1 MSRTPTL
8 PRRGLAA
15 LAALPLLPAAAA
27 AQTAPPPAESRPL
40 RLVVPFPPGGAL
52 DLLARLLA
60 ERLGPAL
67 GRTVVVD
74 NRAGAGGVL
83 GADAVAKA
91 APDGAT
97 IGLLGLTTWTAMPF
111 MFSRLPFDPAKDFT
125 PLSLISAGSLLCVVN
140 AETASRRGWGDF
152 RALIAWARAN
162 PDKVTMGSSGTG
174 TSSHLCLAAVN
185 KATGAGIL
193 HVPYRGGGPAIQD
206 LLSGNIDMMFDVM
219 PALMPH
225 VTSGRLKALAVSSA
239 RPVESAPGV
248 PGMADFADLGLGHVD
263 IVTWNAIAAPAGLP
277 APLAERLAQAVRQ
290 AGAEPEFRERLRPL
304 GYEAVTSAHPRELED
319 LIAQQ
324 LPIWRELVEI
334 SGARLD

>member
-1 MSRTPTL
+1 MPRTPTL

-15 LAALPLLPAAAA
+15 LAALPLLPAAALG
-27 AQTAPPPAESRPL
+27 QSAPPAAESRPL

-67 GRTVVVD
+67 GRTVLVD

-140 AETASRRGWGDF
+140 AETAASRGWSDF

-225 VTSGRLKALAVSSA
+225 VASGKLKALAVSPRRGRSIRRRACRAWRSSPISASAGSISSPGTPSPPPPACRRRWPSGWPRRCA
-239 RPVESAPGV
+239 RPVPSRSSA
-248 PGMADFADLGLGHVD
+248 
-263 IVTWNAIAAPAGLP
+263 
-277 APLAERLAQAVRQ
+277 
-290 AGAEPEFRERLRPL
+290 
-304 GYEAVTSAHPRELED
+304 
-319 LIAQQ
+319 
-324 LPIWRELVEI
+324 
-334 SGARLD
+334 SGCARWATRR